1 MELGEGQ
8 FPHSCGNN
16 LEPTMCPGCQ
26 SCHIKHIFIQVPS
39 QLVVVSP
46 RKTPILQHLC
56 THFRIYIPKPLLLGS
71 IQESTPF
78 RPSTSLSWVWF
89 LRAPCCFQ
97 ITASAAAF
105 LWKASSSPPRNY
117 SQHCH
122 GKWHLVFT
130 RLLTALELAWD
141 CSPSSSKMTQGGFGR
156 RMNSKIRPESNAALQ
171 EISFHFW
178 AACRLE
184 LPSCDLP
191 PPSCKAPLERSL
203 SPRDVFQQYF
213 MSSFTVFF
221 LSHFQTQFPLLC
233 TQIRLIRTPP
243 QGKDLYTDRLPL
255 QRIKQTRLFLFKF
268 Y

>member
-1 MELGEGQ
+1 M
-8 FPHSCGNN
+8 
-16 LEPTMCPGCQ
+16 
-26 SCHIKHIFIQVPS
+26 
-39 QLVVVSP
+39 VVLP
-46 RKTPILQHLC
+46 RKTPVLQDLC
-56 THFRIYIPKPLLLGS
+56 THFRIYIPKPLPLGS
-71 IQESTPF
+71 VQESTPF
-78 RPSTSLSWVWF
+78 GPSTSLSWAWF
-89 LRAPCCFQ
+89 LRAPFCFQ
-97 ITASAAAF
+97 ITAPAPA
-105 LWKASSSPPRNY
+105 LWKPSSSPPRNY
-117 SQHCH
+117 SCHCH
-122 GKWHLVFT
+122 TTWHLLFT

-156 RMNSKIRPESNAALQ
+156 RKNSKIGPESNAALQ
-171 EISFHFW
+171 EIPFHLQ
-178 AACRLE
+178 ATRRLE

-191 PPSCKAPLERSL
+191 PPSCKAALERSL

-221 LSHFQTQFPLLC
+221 LSHFQTQFLLLH